1 VAVRRRRLSAS
12 GQQAPY
18 GYAWVERFAT
28 VRTGPGDVAPRSPQ
42 QPRLYKMVPIRL
54 AIVGCGRVAEG
65 FYAPALRGFQG
76 FSPVVMVDRQL
87 HRAELLKSYFQ
98 SCAAETDFT
107 ALRERVDAAIV
118 ALPNDL
124 NAMVATR
131 LLQAGISVLVEKP
144 AALTIESARELEM
157 AAVKGPAKLAIGFIR
172 REALGV
178 RMARECI
185 ASGMLGD
192 IKSVSVEDGYPFS
205 WEAVNEFRFDR
216 TRGGGVLLDIGSH
229 VLDMLT
235 FWFGDIRVKRF
246 ADDSK
251 GGVETN
257 AYVELE
263 IQSDIPATV
272 ELSWTRLL
280 RNTATVVGTRGTLDI
295 EWYKNGAHLA
305 LPNGLHTLSGGVMGD
320 CRFRGG
326 ADVFPNMFLAQ
337 LRRWYAWLQDDMAAE
352 EQMADASDGRR
363 NIELITSC
371 RAMREQMAEPW
382 REGVT
387 AE

>member
-1 VAVRRRRLSAS
+1 MK
-12 GQQAPY
+12 P
-18 GYAWVERFAT
+18 
-28 VRTGPGDVAPRSPQ
+28 
-42 QPRLYKMVPIRL
+42 PIRL
-54 AIVGCGRVAEG
+54 AIVGCGTVAERLH
-65 FYAPALRGFQG
+65 APARRAFQG

-87 HRAELLKSYFQ
+87 HRAERLKSYFQ

-124 NAMVATR
+124 NATVAIW
-131 LLQAGISVLVEKP
+131 LLGAGISVLVEKP
-144 AALTIESARELEM
+144 AALTIDSARELEM
-157 AAVKGPAKLAIGFIR
+157 AAVKGGAKLAVGFIR

-216 TRGGGVLLDIGSH
+216 TRGGGILLDIGSH

-235 FWFGDIRVKRF
+235 FWFGDIRIKRF
-246 ADDSK
+246 VDDSR

-257 AYVELE
+257 AHIELE
-263 IQSDIPATV
+263 TQSGIPGTV

-280 RNTATVVGTRGTLDI
+280 RNTARIIGTRGTLDI
-295 EWYKNGAHLA
+295 EWYNNGAHLA
-305 LPNGLHTLSGGVMGD
+305 LRNGFHTLSGKVRGD
-320 CRFRGG
+320 RRLRGG
-326 ADVFPNMFLAQ
+326 ADAFPAMFLAQ
-337 LRRWYAWLQDDMAAE
+337 LRRWCGWLRDDMATE
-352 EQMADASDGRR
+352 ERMADGS
-363 NIELITSC
+363 
-371 RAMREQMAEPW
+371 
-382 REGVT
+382 
-387 AE
+387 